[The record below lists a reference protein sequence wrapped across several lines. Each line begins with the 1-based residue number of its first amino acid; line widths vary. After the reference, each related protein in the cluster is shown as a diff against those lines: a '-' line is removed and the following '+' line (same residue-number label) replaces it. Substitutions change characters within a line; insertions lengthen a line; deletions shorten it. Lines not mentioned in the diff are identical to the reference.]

1 MTTTGASDAV
11 DEPVAPAPPSTGSV
25 ARPSSRPS
33 SRLVTAYALTVSIAP
48 VLLFVVLLTEQA
60 PQVHWQDPAMLPCY
74 LLTAMLMMGELRPLL
89 VARSDGDTDQVT
101 VSTTFALAL
110 VLTGPIA
117 FAMLVQGLAV
127 AISDVWSRRQPLRAA
142 FNVGQ
147 YLLTLAAAREVFC
160 LLTGTPFLAG
170 TTRLD
175 GGDVLPALLAGVAF
189 FLVNN
194 GAVAGAVALDQGR
207 SALTVLAGDLRVQG
221 LTSSILIG
229 LAPVAAIAADFSLLM
244 LPLIALPLVG
254 VQRSAWIAAQRQH
267 EALHD
272 SLTGLPNRK
281 LFRMRADRGLA
292 AVREGTLI
300 GLMLLDLDHFK
311 DVNDTLGHHVGDG
324 LLREVA
330 LRVTSAL
337 PENVTVARLGG
348 DEFAVLVGPVTDPEL
363 VTRLALGI
371 SQQLREPI
379 IADGVRI
386 GVQASI
392 GIALSADHEA
402 TTDTLLQLADIALY
416 MAKDNRGDVQV
427 YRPEIDQNTLVR
439 LNLLADLHTAA
450 VNEEF
455 QLAFQPQIDTAT
467 GEVVSLEA
475 LLRWHHPVHGT
486 VDPDVF
492 IPLAENSGAI
502 RQMSHSAIE
511 GALRTLHR
519 LRAAG
524 HDLSMSVN
532 LSARV
537 LSNLEVPSW
546 VERMLLETSVPS
558 GQLTIE
564 VTESTLIA
572 DPRRALRVLQ
582 ELREIGIRLAIDDF
596 GTGYSSLSYLQQ
608 LRPDDLKVDKS
619 FVTDM
624 LTDENDAVIVRSI
637 IELAHGLGLTV
648 VAEGV
653 EDGATLEMLAD
664 LHCDRAQGY
673 HVARPMPEAELVAWL
688 EARLESRPE
697 ARLESRPEAPAPAPA
712 AAPRT
717 TTAARS

>member
-1 MTTTGASDAV
+1 VTATATGGRSAD
-11 DEPVAPAPPSTGSV
+11 VAPQPAGEAVKNNP
-25 ARPSSRPS
+25 A
-33 SRLVTAYALTVSIAP
+33 VTAYALTVSILP
-48 VLLFVVLLTEQA
+48 TLLFVHLIVVQFPHIPWRGTAL
-60 PQVHWQDPAMLPCY
+60 LPCY
-74 LLTAMLMMGELRPLL
+74 LFAAMLVLGELRPLL

-110 VLTGPIA
+110 VLTGPLA
-117 FAMLVQGLAV
+117 VAMLVQGLAV
-127 AISDVWSRRQPLRAA
+127 AASDIWGRRQPLRVA

-147 YLLTLAAAREVFC
+147 YLFTLAAARAVFA
-160 LLTGTPFLAG
+160 LLTGIPFQAP
-170 TTRLD
+170 TTHLTS
-175 GGDVLPALLAGVAF
+175 GDVLPALLAGVTF
-189 FLVNN
+189 FAINN
-194 GAVAGAVALDQGR
+194 GAVAVAVALDQGR
-207 SALTVLAGDLRVQG
+207 SALVVLAGDLRVQG

-229 LAPVAAIAADFSLLM
+229 LAPVAAVLADHWLIL

-254 VQRSAWIAAQRQH
+254 VQRSASIAAQRQH

-281 LFRMRADRGLA
+281 LFRLRADRVLA
-292 AVREGTLI
+292 GAGGPGSVVGV
-300 GLMLLDLDHFK
+300 MLLDLDHFK

-330 LRVTSAL
+330 VRITSAL
-337 PENVTVARLGG
+337 PAGVTVARLGG
-348 DEFAVLVGPVTDPEL
+348 DEFVVLIGPVADAEA
-363 VTRLALGI
+363 VTRLAQRI
-371 SQQLREPI
+371 SARLSEPI
-379 IADGVRI
+379 IAEGVRL

-392 GIALSADHEA
+392 GIALSTDHDA
-402 TTDTLLQLADIALY
+402 STDTMLQRADIALY
-416 MAKDNRGDVQV
+416 LAKDNRGDVQV

-455 QLAFQPQIDTAT
+455 ELAFQPQIDTAT

-475 LLRWHHPVHGT
+475 LMRWHHPVHGV

-492 IPLAENSGAI
+492 IPLAENSGVI
-502 RQMSHSAIE
+502 RQMSQSAIE
-511 GALRTLHR
+511 GALGTLHR
-519 LRAAG
+519 LRVQG
-524 HDLSMSVN
+524 HDLSMAVN

-546 VERMLLETSVPS
+546 VERMLAQTSVDAAL
-558 GQLTIE
+558 LTIE

-582 ELREIGIRLAIDDF
+582 ELRQIGVRMAIDDF
-596 GTGYSSLSYLQQ
+596 GTGYSSLSYLQR

-653 EDGATLEMLAD
+653 EDGATLSMLAA
-664 LHCDRAQGY
+664 LHCDRAQGF
-673 HVARPMPEAELVAWL
+673 HVARPMPEPQLLAWL
-688 EARLESRPE
+688 NARRAPGAQRAHGVPAQHVASRP
-697 ARLESRPEAPAPAPA
+697 
-712 AAPRT
+712 
-717 TTAARS
+717 